1 MKEEEEEE
9 DKEDEE
15 EEEKVEEG
23 EEEREKRETMENRER
38 RRRRKSR
45 LKRRNRKGEYVG
57 GRNEEEEKERERERP
72 DSEAYRTRRPLGS
85 CSAPWSG
92 GACSMREDTECVL
105 RKIAF
110 QSCGVRLPW
119 RTGAAHQCDTP
130 DQPAQRD
137 NMAFF
142 SPGHHS
148 AFDVLGPTGDYLVLW
163 CNGLHSGL

>member
-15 EEEKVEEG
+15 EEEKAEEG

-38 RRRRKSR
+38 R
-45 LKRRNRKGEYVG
+45 KRRNRKGEYVG
-57 GRNEEEEKERERERP
+57 GRNEEEENARERERP
-72 DSEAYRTRRPLGS
+72 DSEADRTRRPLGS
-85 CSAPWSG
+85 CSAPRSG

-105 RKIAF
+105 RKIAS

-130 DQPAQRD
+130 DQRD
-137 NMAFF
+137 SMASF
-142 SPGHHS
+142 SPGHNS
-148 AFDVLGPTGDYLVLW
+148 AFDVLGPTGHNLVLW
-163 CNGLHSGL
+163 RNGLHPGF